1 MTDSVTNRAEPRE
14 HLDQFRVT
22 GAAFRHPLL
31 VSMEQIEDGQVL
43 VADELLSCYGV
54 GDSPEE
60 AVEDLAVMLME
71 HQADLA
77 EAPDKLSAHLRRQL
91 RMLDYFLGPRC

>member
-1 MTDSVTNRAEPRE
+1 
-14 HLDQFRVT
+14 
-22 GAAFRHPLL
+22 
-31 VSMEQIEDGQVL
+31 MEQLEDGQVL
-43 VADELLSCYGV
+43 MADELLNCYGV

-60 AVEDLAVMLME
+60 AVEDLALMLVE

-77 EAPDKLSAHLRRQL
+77 KSHNKLSAYLRRQL